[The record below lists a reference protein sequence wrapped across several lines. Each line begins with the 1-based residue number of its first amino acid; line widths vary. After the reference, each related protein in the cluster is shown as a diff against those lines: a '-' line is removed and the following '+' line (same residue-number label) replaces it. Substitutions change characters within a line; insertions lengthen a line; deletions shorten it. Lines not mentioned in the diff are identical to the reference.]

1 LNAFSAHDLS
11 GVAVGAR
18 LGMLWAKIMLALA
31 RGAECGMARSF
42 GRKVRTAAQ
51 TTISACNAA
60 KVRPGKC
67 ERIQLE
73 IVRVLIV
80 SNQQG
85 SA

>member
-1 LNAFSAHDLS
+1 MGEGLS

-31 RGAECGMARSF
+31 RRAECGMARSF
-42 GRKVRTAAQ
+42 GRKVRTDAQ

-60 KVRPGKC
+60 KVRP